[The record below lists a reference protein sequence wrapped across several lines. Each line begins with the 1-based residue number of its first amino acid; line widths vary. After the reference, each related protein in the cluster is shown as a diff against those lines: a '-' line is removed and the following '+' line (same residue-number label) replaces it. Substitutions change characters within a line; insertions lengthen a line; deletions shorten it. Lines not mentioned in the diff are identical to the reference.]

1 MALSLTHFNDEDTQP
16 LYVEFLLTPVPR
28 LVTWRLCCNGR
39 REESCP
45 SLEA

>member
-28 LVTWRLCCNGR
+28 LVTWRLLQWSARG
-39 REESCP
+39 ELS
-45 SLEA
+45 